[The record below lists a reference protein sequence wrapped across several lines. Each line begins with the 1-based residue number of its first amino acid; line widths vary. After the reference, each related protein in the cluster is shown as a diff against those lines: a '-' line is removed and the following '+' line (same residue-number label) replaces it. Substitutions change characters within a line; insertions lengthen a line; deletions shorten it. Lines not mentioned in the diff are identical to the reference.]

1 MGMNCVR
8 CRRRSRSGIG
18 SSPKPDRTYAGARR
32 GGLKASLRS
41 PDPLS
46 LCRATNRLDWAADP
60 RRGHRG
66 SSGIPHSLSRRL
78 IR

>member
-1 MGMNCVR
+1 VKIELVIN
-8 CRRRSRSGIG
+8 
-18 SSPKPDRTYAGARR
+18 
-32 GGLKASLRS
+32 LKTAKTLAA